1 MNLVFILIAL
11 CLWTASSSA
20 ASAFKLQLD
29 HAGLTGPQQA
39 ASRQLLHSVEEVL
52 PPRLKQH
59 LGRHISLRWTESLPY
74 EVMGKAFNK
83 QILLNRRWLDSVVQN
98 REAIPAAG
106 LQDQRL
112 KRELQKTL
120 VRELAHFYDQGRFLS
135 AHDRRLTNRCGARRK
150 SIGAVGLP
158 VECLGQTQRRFTFSD
173 DPRLLEL
180 AGWPMKIGG
189 RGEAELQNNQYLRSP
204 DSHEIISPNKFVAVN
219 LEYFLLDPEYP
230 CRRPSLYYFFTRHFD
245 WSPVNRVAC
254 GSGYTFLNAGLDA
267 ERPALGTL
275 DSARIYQVHYLLAE
289 PGDVWA
295 SRWGHSMLR
304 VVICAPGRE
313 MGPGCQLD
321 LDHHLVLSFQPV
333 VGNAEISSWD
343 GLTGGYPVRLFLLP
357 LREVIKSYTK
367 LQLRSLQSFP
377 LTLSRDE
384 QLTLVE
390 RAIELHWS
398 YDGAYYF
405 LGNNCVMETLKLLR
419 SGTDRHLFRRI
430 ESVTPSGL
438 LTLLKANGLIDD
450 SVLTGRAQ
458 DQALGYYFESYR
470 ERYRL
475 MFEVVRARLGV
486 PEKKLEDWLALS
498 APQRQAWIDLSDQR
512 SAVAML
518 LLEQAAYR
526 RQVVSVLNDFKEGLV
541 APHGSA
547 DEGLA
552 TAIGLRSQ
560 LRQDSIFLGRPS
572 DLLKTGYGI
581 PQASARQQLAEISAS
596 HQQGLLALAAQLD
609 ERALAMVGHERRAA
623 LEASNHNVALLGER
637 IRQLHLE
644 AGGLMLP

>member
-1 MNLVFILIAL
+1 VNLVFILIAL
-11 CLWTASSSA
+11 CLWTAASSA
-20 ASAFKLQLD
+20 ASAFKLKLD

-59 LGRHISLRWTESLPY
+59 LGQHISLRWTESLPH

-83 QILLNRRWLDSVVQN
+83 QILLNRRWLDAVVKN
-98 REAIPAAG
+98 REATPAAS
-106 LQDQRL
+106 LQYQRL

-120 VRELAHFYDQGRFLS
+120 VRELAYFYDQGSFLS
-135 AHDRRLTNRCGARRK
+135 AHDRRLTSRCGARRK

-180 AGWPMKIGG
+180 AGWPMRIGG

-204 DSHEIISPNKFVAVN
+204 DPHEIISPNKFVAVN
-219 LEYFLLDPEYP
+219 LEYFLLDPEYS
-230 CRRPSLYYFFTRHFD
+230 CRRPSLYDFFARHFD
-245 WSPVNRVAC
+245 WAPANRIAC
-254 GSGYTFLNAGLDA
+254 ASEYTFVDAGLNP
-267 ERPALGTL
+267 ERPALGSL
-275 DSARIYQVHYLLAE
+275 NAARIYQVHYFLAE
-289 PGDVWA
+289 PGDGWA

-304 VVICAPGRE
+304 VVVCAPGRE
-313 MGPGCQLD
+313 LGPDCLLD

-333 VGNAEISSWD
+333 VGNAQVSIWG

-357 LREVIKSYTK
+357 LREVVKNYTK
-367 LQLRSLQSFP
+367 FQLRSLQSFP
-377 LTLSRDE
+377 LILSRDE
-384 QLTLVE
+384 QLGLIQ

-419 SGTDRHLFRRI
+419 SGTDRHVFREI

-438 LTLLKANGLIDD
+438 LSLLKANGLVDD
-450 SVLTGRAQ
+450 SLLAGLPQAQ
-458 DQALGYYFESYR
+458 QYGYFFESYR

-475 MFEVVRARLGV
+475 MFKVVRERLGV
-486 PEKKLEDWLALS
+486 PEKKLEDWLDLS
-498 APQRQAWIDLSDQR
+498 AQQRQAWIDLADQR

-526 RQVVSVLNDFKEGLV
+526 REAVLVLHDFKEDHV
-541 APHGSA
+541 TSDESSKAEPGSA
-547 DEGLA
+547 A
-552 TAIGLRSQ
+552 GLRSQ
-560 LRQDSIFLGRPS
+560 LQHDSIFLGRPS
-572 DLLKTGYGI
+572 DLLETGYGI
-581 PQASARQQLAEISAS
+581 PQTSERQQLAETSALG
-596 HQQGLLALAAQLD
+596 HQGLLVLAAQLD
-609 ERALAMVGHERRAA
+609 ERALAMLDHERRVS
-623 LEASNHNVALLGER
+623 LETSKHNAALLGKR
-637 IRQLHLE
+637 IRELHLE
-644 AGGLMLP
+644 AGELVLP